1 MKICLLKLLK
11 NLKIKLFRQ
20 KWKLKKMRNRPDIE
34 DLFIENV
41 NLFLEYDNL
50 KEKDKKNFP

>member
-20 KWKLKKMRNRPDIE
+20 KWKLKKMRNRPDTE

-50 KEKDKKNFP
+50 KEKDKKISP

>member
-50 KEKDKKNFP
+50 KEKDKNNFP